1 MQGSKVF
8 SLKTEGQVMKQ
19 YPDRLQ
25 WKILYYSGH
34 LSVKYINVIDS
45 EILLSNVDYVKCFF
59 RLASRKLKT
68 PNKSKCKVLVFVS
81 PLTM

>member
-1 MQGSKVF
+1 MQGSKMF

-45 EILLSNVDYVKCFF
+45 EILLSNVDYIKCF
-59 RLASRKLKT
+59 SG
-68 PNKSKCKVLVFVS
+68 
-81 PLTM
+81 